1 MNGGFEAVAVTE
13 IKMKEILSEILSCL
27 CVVFFITQ
35 PVVTKRGRR
44 LAFSAVVYR
53 KVREL

>member
-35 PVVTKRGRR
+35 PDVSDY
-44 LAFSAVVYR
+44 AHAAY
-53 KVREL
+53 E